1 MLLDIIGTNKI
12 LSTDLFSLVELTQ
25 FPHFEFTQT
34 QLIILDIGISQVL
47 NSTAENEGERDENKT
62 GAYISLYTVALV
74 NKKTLFLDKD
84 HEAVL
89 GLKRVYY

>member
-47 NSTAENEGERDENKT
+47 N
-62 GAYISLYTVALV
+62 
-74 NKKTLFLDKD
+74 
-84 HEAVL
+84 
-89 GLKRVYY
+89 

>member
-34 QLIILDIGISQVL
+34 QLIILDIGISQVFSKGMKIKL
-47 NSTAENEGERDENKT
+47 GH
-62 GAYISLYTVALV
+62 ISLYTVALV
-74 NKKTLFLDKD
+74 NKKNPIP
-84 HEAVL
+84 
-89 GLKRVYY
+89 

>member
-47 NSTAENEGERDENKT
+47 NLLADNIAERAKIKRGE
-62 GAYISLYTVALV
+62 YTVHKEEYALEI
-74 NKKTLFLDKD
+74 LS
-84 HEAVL
+84 
-89 GLKRVYY
+89 

>member
-12 LSTDLFSLVELTQ
+12 LYTDLFSPVELLPFSTQ
-25 FPHFEFTQT
+25 FPHLEFTQT

-62 GAYISLYTVALV
+62 GAYI
-74 NKKTLFLDKD
+74 
-84 HEAVL
+84 
-89 GLKRVYY
+89 